1 MSDIEWV
8 AESDWSKVTV
18 GQRVRL
24 VNADG
29 TVELNSI
36 TNQRNFSIASNSCTY
51 SRQEGWSLFVEA
63 PPAVVLPTEPGFY
76 SVGRK
81 AHPYERLLVLRE
93 QWFELSAAGQSTD
106 GYYTPNR
113 LAEIAV
119 RENRL
124 TRLEPVPETAK
135 KVLASAMETSLAT
148 PDSYWA
154 QILSDVALKFGV
166 K

>member
-1 MSDIEWV
+1 MSDTKWI
-8 AESDWSKVTV
+8 AEEDWTKVKR
-18 GQRVRL
+18 GDL
-24 VNADG
+24 VKLQNQEALIIMPAIKDSLG
-29 TVELNSI
+29 HAISYRHGSV
-36 TNQRNFSIASNSCTY
+36 QRND
-51 SRQEGWSLFVEA
+51 GWSLFVEA
-63 PPAVVLPTEPGFY
+63 PPAVVLPTEPGYY

-135 KVLASAMETSLAT
+135 KVLDAAMETSLAT

-154 QILSDVALKFGV
+154 QILSDVALEFGV